1 MIDALFS
8 CQGARFR
15 RAARKLILDG
25 ASQCSLLG
33 TSSNGRPCGRQKR
46 KGTPLVELVQLV
58 RSCAPVMGRHPLAVV
73 HSGM

>member
-15 RAARKLILDG
+15 RAAQELIVDG

-33 TSSNGRPCGRQKR
+33 TSSNDRPRGRQKW

-58 RSCAPVMGRHPLAVV
+58 RFSAPVMGRHPLAAV